1 MDSTQLRRDTT
12 SLCLLAVAEP
22 ENLRE
27 SMRHEH
33 ALLVLAWT
41 RLELST
47 DSDLCMLIELDR

>member
-12 SLCLLAVAEP
+12 PLCLLAVAEP

-41 RLELST
+41 RLKLST
-47 DSDLCMLIELDR
+47 NRDLCMLIPPD